1 METFAFKN
9 SQTKIV
15 QPNSFTIQILGQL
28 LLTSLFLFV
37 LLIFSVFLVSI
48 SIAVS
53 VAWFLETIGINLTG
67 RLF

>member
-1 METFAFKN
+1 METFMSEN